1 MKLGTTELILSSVL
15 TIEAKEKTPELGVPE
30 QILSSVST
38 IETNEKTPELAITEQ
53 VLSSV
58 SKTETTEKTPE
69 LGVPEQIPSDVSTIE
84 AKERTPELGITQ
96 QIPSDVSTIEA
107 KERTPELGITR
118 QIPSSGSA
126 IEGKG
131 GEKHG
136 IKAGKLMNRNLAFLL
151 ISVLAIGIVIL
162 GVLQGQKSGNL
173 DELSSELDNS
183 RQTITELQTQL
194 TVSQQDVK
202 GLTDQLTQAQQKIE
216 ELQGEIN
223 ALQTPLTPS
232 EPFVYS
238 GEMLGGDQI
247 SIPIELKQFE
257 RVEGKITGG
266 LNGLAVYVKDAG
278 GTIVKDF
285 GRILQSNIMF
295 TAQTSGIFK
304 FVIKE
309 PSGLPSKYNFQYT
322 IYQFQ

>member
-1 MKLGTTELILSSVL
+1 
-15 TIEAKEKTPELGVPE
+15 
-30 QILSSVST
+30 
-38 IETNEKTPELAITEQ
+38 
-53 VLSSV
+53 
-58 SKTETTEKTPE
+58 
-69 LGVPEQIPSDVSTIE
+69 
-84 AKERTPELGITQ
+84 
-96 QIPSDVSTIEA
+96 
-107 KERTPELGITR
+107 
-118 QIPSSGSA
+118 
-126 IEGKG
+126 
-131 GEKHG
+131 
-136 IKAGKLMNRNLAFLL
+136 MNRNLAFLL
-151 ISVLAIGIVIL
+151 VAVLAIGLVIL
-162 GVLQGQKSGNL
+162 GVLQMQKPGSDG
-173 DELSSELDNS
+173 ELSSQLDQS
-183 RQTITELQTQL
+183 RQAITELQAQL
-194 TVSQQDVK
+194 TTSQQDVK
-202 GLTDQLTQAQQKIE
+202 GLTDQLTQAQLKIE
-216 ELQGEIN
+216 ELQGEID

>member
-1 MKLGTTELILSSVL
+1 
-15 TIEAKEKTPELGVPE
+15 
-30 QILSSVST
+30 
-38 IETNEKTPELAITEQ
+38 
-53 VLSSV
+53 
-58 SKTETTEKTPE
+58 
-69 LGVPEQIPSDVSTIE
+69 
-84 AKERTPELGITQ
+84 
-96 QIPSDVSTIEA
+96 
-107 KERTPELGITR
+107 
-118 QIPSSGSA
+118 
-126 IEGKG
+126 
-131 GEKHG
+131 
-136 IKAGKLMNRNLAFLL
+136 
-151 ISVLAIGIVIL
+151 
-162 GVLQGQKSGNL
+162 
-173 DELSSELDNS
+173 
-183 RQTITELQTQL
+183 
-194 TVSQQDVK
+194 VSQQDVK